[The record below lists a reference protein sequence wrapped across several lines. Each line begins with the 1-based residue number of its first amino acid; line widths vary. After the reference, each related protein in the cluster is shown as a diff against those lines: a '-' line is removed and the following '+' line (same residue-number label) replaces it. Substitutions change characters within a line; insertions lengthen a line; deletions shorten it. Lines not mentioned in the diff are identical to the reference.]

1 MCHKTE
7 QTAMDSKK
15 KILVYN
21 SLFIIF
27 CVGLF
32 LFLWTAPPETTA
44 HLPHDE
50 KHEKFMDMKKKEA
63 EKFCLECHGEAG
75 VSPLPEDHPPKYR
88 CLFCH
93 KRD

>member
-1 MCHKTE
+1 
-7 QTAMDSKK
+7 MDSKK

-50 KHEKFMDMKKKEA
+50 KHEEFMDMKKKEA
-63 EKFCLECHGEAG
+63 EKFCLECHGQDG
-75 VSPLPEDHPPKYR
+75 VSPLRDDHPPKYR